1 MKLVVIGGTGLIGR
15 PLVALLQDWGHH
27 VVAASPSTG
36 VDAVTGVGLTDAMA
50 GASVVIDVSNA
61 PSFADD
67 AVLGFFRTGTAN
79 VIAAARE
86 AGVAHVVALSVV
98 GTDRLQAS
106 GYFRAKLEQERLVA
120 SSGLPFTLV
129 RATQFFEFL
138 ATIADGY
145 TRKDGVH
152 LPQLA
157 FQPIAA
163 ADVSAMLAELA
174 IASPAN
180 GIVDV
185 AGPERGSMA
194 EFVASWLGARDDP
207 RHIVVTAEKDYFGAT
222 IDDDALVPG
231 GEARIMPT
239 RFDAWLHAVTPAAT
253 AATAAT
259 AA

>member
-15 PLVALLQDWGHH
+15 ALVALLQEWDHD

-36 VDAVTGVGLTDAMA
+36 VDAMTGAGLVDAMA
-50 GASVVIDVSNA
+50 GASVVVDVSNA
-61 PSFADD
+61 PSFADE
-67 AVLGFFRTGTAN
+67 AVLAFFRTGTTN

-106 GYFRAKLEQERLVA
+106 GYFRAKLEQERIVA
-120 SSGLPFTLV
+120 SSGLPFTIV

-145 TRKDGVH
+145 TREDGVH
-152 LPQLA
+152 LPRLA
-157 FQPIAA
+157 FQPVTA
-163 ADVSAMLAELA
+163 ADVSSMLAEVA
-174 IASPAN
+174 IASPAH

-185 AGPERGSMA
+185 AGPERGSVA
-194 EFVASWLGARDDP
+194 EFVASWLGAHDNSR
-207 RHIVVTAEKDYFGAT
+207 RIVVTAERDYFGAT

-239 RFDAWLHAVTPAAT
+239 RFNAWLHTVRPTVT
-253 AATAAT
+253 AA
-259 AA
+259 